1 MEAITA
7 LLAIILLLYVVA
19 KAEKTKRELKE
30 VSRKL
35 ATLSAEVRSLDQRI
49 ETIDIAVALLREE

>member
-7 LLAIILLLYVVA
+7 LLAIILLLYVVT
-19 KAEKTKRELKE
+19 KVEKTKRELKE

>member
-19 KAEKTKRELKE
+19 KVEKTKRELKE
-30 VSRKL
+30 VTRKL

>member
-7 LLAIILLLYVVA
+7 LLAIILLLYVVT
-19 KAEKTKRELKE
+19 KVEKTKRELKE

-49 ETIDIAVALLREE
+49 ETIDVAVALLREE

>member
-1 MEAITA
+1 MEAIIA
-7 LLAIILLLYVVA
+7 FLAISSLLYVVA
-19 KAEKTKRELKE
+19 KVEKTKRELKE

-49 ETIDIAVALLREE
+49 EAIDMAVALLREE